1 MWEVLSTSG
10 PKLRLYDPSGQE
22 SHPYGYA
29 GCNPASAKDPT
40 GRDTYSVMFLLQGL
54 LVGAAVAVAVP
65 TLFAGIAAGS
75 VASVALFAAEE
86 ALCP

>member
-1 MWEVLSTSG
+1 
-10 PKLRLYDPSGQE
+10 
-22 SHPYGYA
+22 
-29 GCNPASAKDPT
+29 
-40 GRDTYSVMFLLQGL
+40 MFLLQGL